1 MRYLIFALTIVFFSS
16 CSSFNK
22 LLKSDNPEE
31 QLNAAIEYY
40 ENEDYFRTQ
49 QLMEKIIVSY
59 RGTIQAEKIY
69 YYYAYSFYH
78 MKDYITAA
86 FHFNSLAKSLPN
98 SQYAEEALYMSA
110 YCKFLFSP
118 DYFLDQTFTK
128 EAIQEMQLFI
138 NKHPQSTR
146 VADANKIIDEMRA
159 KMEMKSFEAAKIYMQ
174 LEEYNAAVTALRN
187 VISDF
192 PGTNYTEEAMFL
204 ILKSWFLYAQGS
216 ISAKQLERY
225 QEVKKAWEEFS
236 SEFPESEHKNAALFY
251 YSSAVKNIEKIQNT
265 TQNIKK

>member
-1 MRYLIFALTIVFFSS
+1 MRYLILVLTVLVFTS
-16 CSSFNK
+16 CNSFNK

-40 ENEDYFRTQ
+40 ENGDYFRTQ
-49 QLMEKIIVSY
+49 QLMENIIASY
-59 RGTIQAEKIY
+59 RGTVQAEKIY

-86 FHFNSLAKSLPN
+86 FHFNSLTKSLPN
-98 SQYAEEALYMSA
+98 SQYAEEAMYMSA

-118 DYFLDQTFTK
+118 DYYLDQTFTK

-138 NKHPQSTR
+138 NKYPQSTR
-146 VADANKIIDEMRA
+146 VADANRIIDEMRA
-159 KMEMKSFEAAKIYMQ
+159 KMELKSFEAAKIYMQ
-174 LEEYNAAVTALRN
+174 LEEYNASIIAFRN

-192 PGTNYTEEAMFL
+192 PGTSYTEEALFL
-204 ILKSWFLYAQGS
+204 ILKSWYLYAQGS
-216 ISAKQLERY
+216 IASKQAERY
-225 QEVKKAWEEFS
+225 EQVKKVWEEFS
-236 SEFPESEHKNAALFY
+236 SDFPESKYKNEALFY

-265 TQNIKK
+265 TQNIQN